1 MTFLYALLGVAMITS
16 ISAMMEISNSV
27 NKNSDFINLMA
38 LSNFKNDYFDSPKNL
53 PAYDRKILD
62 LLKNYSGS
70 ENDVCSY
77 IEENINTTLYQLGT
91 MTPSQDD
98 LFINSCSLI
107 NVDLKHRVLIK
118 KNKLGNYNLFSCY
131 LTNKNYCPYEE
142 IK

>member
-38 LSNFKNDYFDSPKNL
+38 LSNYQNDYFDSPKNL
-53 PAYDRKILD
+53 PAYDRKILN

-70 ENDVCSY
+70 QNDVCAY
-77 IEENINTTLYQLGT
+77 VEANINNTLYQPGT
-91 MTPSQDD
+91 KTPSKDD

-118 KNKLGNYNLFSCY
+118 KNKYGSYSLFSCY
-131 LTNKNYCPYEE
+131 LTDKNYCPYEE